1 MKMRPMVWA
10 DALSQSLNV
19 PHEQRKDR
27 IRYFVR
33 LLQKKRMRKLLPL
46 ILRSLD
52 ARTRKDSVFIESA
65 IPLSQQ
71 YLDRHAPSL
80 RAVICAPKNAPIYS
94 TVNPA
99 VCGGIIIRFND
110 YEYDATILR
119 QLENMEE
126 LLWQSQ

>member
-1 MKMRPMVWA
+1 MVWA

-33 LLQKKRMRKLLPL
+33 LPQKRMRKIAPL

-52 ARTRKDSVFIESA
+52 AQQEKDSVFISA
-65 IPLSQQ
+65 KSQQ

-80 RAVICAPKNAPIYS
+80 RALWRQTAPIYS
-94 TVNPA
+94 TVTRCVWRHNNK
-99 VCGGIIIRFND
+99 IHD
-110 YEYDATILR
+110 YEYDATI
-119 QLENMEE
+119 
-126 LLWQSQ
+126 